1 MKKQYVPAEVEILV
15 LETADIL
22 LVSDPNDTPDFD
34 KNNGGYNGSSWT

>member
-22 LVSDPNDTPDFD
+22 VVSDPNAAPEFDPD
-34 KNNGGYNGSSWT
+34 NGDYNGTGWT

>member
-22 LVSDPNDTPDFD
+22 VVSDQATPEYDPD
-34 KNNGGYNGSSWT
+34 NGNYSGTGWT

>member
-22 LVSDPNDTPDFD
+22 VVSDPNATPEFD
-34 KNNGGYNGSSWT
+34 KNNGGYNGTGWT